1 MYNTSFQCT
10 YLDIENETISNEIY
24 QNELLAVFGEK
35 IFSDLLSGHIS
46 ALYPKVQHQFQDIL
60 THIKFSYSRDP
71 EMLFMILFSYE
82 YFNYTH
88 AYLVNIITKQDVSK
102 SHSDLIT
109 ILKK

>member
-1 MYNTSFQCT
+1 MYNTSFRCT

-35 IFSDLLSGHIS
+35 KFSDVLSVHIS
-46 ALYPKVQHQFQDIL
+46 ALYTKIHEEFQDIL
-60 THIKFSYSRDP
+60 KHVEFNYSRDP

-82 YFNYTH
+82 YFKYTH
-88 AYLVNIITKQDVSK
+88 AYLVNIITKQDCSK
-102 SHSDLIT
+102 SHAELVT

>member
-1 MYNTSFQCT
+1 MCT

-35 IFSDLLSGHIS
+35 KFSDVLSNHIS
-46 ALYPKVQHQFQDIL
+46 ALYKNV
-60 THIKFSYSRDP
+60 HIYFKDLLKYIQFSYSNDP

-82 YFNYTH
+82 YFKYTH
-88 AYLVNIITKQDVSK
+88 AYLVNIMLKQDVSK
-102 SHSDLIT
+102 SYAELVD